1 MSEELENSLQQA
13 VETYLGERLRAID
26 EQLSR
31 LQNDFAEALARLR
44 QSSVSESLDGTS
56 LSAAIFAHLQTAR
69 SQKLSGAAPAQDEGS
84 GEVATIK
91 RAVEDI
97 ERQQSHADI
106 LGSLLTGAAQFAER
120 AALFV
125 VKNEQAIGW
134 RECEASDPSNLE
146 LIGGVSLPLSADT
159 LLGHAARTHSAWTG
173 APGSNSDNSLLID
186 QLGGE
191 PQTVAA
197 VPLVARGKVVA
208 VLYADSSS
216 PDPGAVNADALELLG
231 RVAAMAVNLV
241 AVPRAMPEKQP
252 SAPEAAAPATVAE
265 PEVSPTSAEA
275 GQPSGSEPT
284 YTPEIEPQIPVVVA
298 ETSIEEVP
306 ATVTAEYVHEEMV
319 EPVADEI
326 IPEVS
331 VEPIAEYV
339 PFEVAQPVVDEVYP
353 EVSAEPVVEYVPEE
367 IAEPEQVEEISAQA
381 TVEYVPEEIAEPEQV
396 EEVPAQ
402 STAAHVPEE
411 VAEPEPEPS
420 APAPAIESVA
430 PSAAVPGFS
439 TQYAA
444 PLGSARRYGL
454 NEPDLPIEVGEE
466 ERRLHNDARR
476 FARLLVSEIK
486 LYNEPKVKEG
496 RSRSDIYDR
505 LREDIDRSRQMYDK
519 RVAPPV
525 AARHDYFHQELVN
538 TLAEGDPAKL
548 GASYPGAVVA
558 VN

>member
-1 MSEELENSLQQA
+1 VSEELENSLQQA
-13 VETYLGERLRAID
+13 IETYLGERLRAID

-31 LQNDFAEALARLR
+31 LQNDFAEALKHLR
-44 QSSVSESLDGTS
+44 QSSVSESLEGTS

-69 SQKLSGAAPAQDEGS
+69 GQKLSGAMPERTESS
-84 GEVATIK
+84 GEIATIK
-91 RAVEDI
+91 RVI
-97 ERQQSHADI
+97 EEIEKQESHADI
-106 LGSLLTGAAQFAER
+106 LGALLTGAAQFAER

-125 VKNEQAIGW
+125 IKNEQAIGW
-134 RECEASDPSNLE
+134 RECEATDPSNLE

-159 LLGHAARTHSAWTG
+159 LLGRVARSRSAWSG
-173 APGSNSDNSLLID
+173 APGSDSGNSLLID

-216 PDPGAVNADALELLG
+216 PDPNAVNADALELLA

-241 AVPRAMPEKQP
+241 AVPRTAPEKQA
-252 SAPEAAAPATVAE
+252 SAPEAVAPAKVSEPKVA
-265 PEVSPTSAEA
+265 PSAEA
-275 GQPSGSEPT
+275 VQAYEPEPA
-284 YTPEIEPQIPVVVA
+284 YTPQIEPQTPEVVA
-298 ETSIEEVP
+298 ETQIEEASVA
-306 ATVTAEYVHEEMV
+306 ATVEYIAAEVPV
-319 EPVADEI
+319 E
-326 IPEVS
+326 
-331 VEPIAEYV
+331 
-339 PFEVAQPVVDEVYP
+339 EVYP
-353 EVSAEPVVEYVPEE
+353 EVYAEPAAEYVPEE
-367 IAEPEQVEEISAQA
+367 VAEPAVEKVYAEVTAEPTA
-381 TVEYVPEEIAEPEQV
+381 EYVPEVIAEPEQV
-396 EEVPAQ
+396 EEVPAKA
-402 STAAHVPEE
+402 TAEYAPEKI
-411 VAEPEPEPS
+411 AEPAPEPVT
-420 APAPAIESVA
+420 PPPPIESVA
-430 PSAAVPGFS
+430 PSSAVPGFTS
-439 TQYAA
+439 QYAA
-444 PLGSARRYGL
+444 PLGSSRRYGVS
-454 NEPDLPIEVGEE
+454 EPDLPIEVGED

-558 VN
+558 AS